1 MLSVARTLMGNP
13 SLILLDEPSEGLAP
27 LIVRE
32 VMDIIKELTATHL
45 TTVLVEQ
52 NSMLALRVC
61 TRVYVLDD
69 GKNVY
74 EGAAED
80 LLADDRHRQQLLGI

>member
-1 MLSVARTLMGNP
+1 MLSIARTLMGNP

-32 VMDIIKELTATHL
+32 VMDIIQELTATNL

-61 TRVYVLDD
+61 KRVYVLDD
-69 GKNVY
+69 GQNVY
-74 EGAAED
+74 EGTAEE
-80 LLADDRHRQQLLGI
+80 LLADTRLKQQLLGI